1 MKTSIFVTLLATIVS
16 VASAPASAQE
26 VHAEQVHARATLRQ
40 AVTDGV
46 AFLGRS
52 QKPDGSWGTGTETRG
67 MEIYSLVPGSH
78 AAFRVGTTALCVMAL
93 REAGEKRA
101 HDRGVEYLIT
111 SGQAKR
117 DQGNLI
123 YNVWAHMYAVHAL
136 AIELEHKKG
145 DERLTAAIKWHV
157 DRLQRYET
165 YIGGWNYYDFY
176 AQTQQPSMAPTSF
189 GTAAGL
195 VALKEAENAGIEV
208 PGPMV
213 ERAIR
218 RLEEMR
224 LPSGSYL
231 YSSDLKYRP
240 RMPANKVRGS
250 IGRTQSGNYALWLW
264 NSSKIDEKAIRV
276 DLDAFFA
283 EHMYIEMGRKRE
295 WPHESWYQT
304 APYYYYFGHYYTA
317 RLIEK
322 LGDEGKSK
330 YGEQLAQQIMPF
342 QEPDGSWWD
351 YAMWDYH
358 KPYGTA
364 FAIMTLLRCR

>member
-1 MKTSIFVTLLATIVS
+1 MK
-16 VASAPASAQE
+16 APAVVTILAVALAVVAAPATGQDR
-26 VHAEQVHARATLRQ
+26 HAEQVHPRPTLRQ

-46 AFLGRS
+46 AFLVKS

-67 MEIYSLVPGSH
+67 MEIYALVPGSH

-101 HDRGVEYLIT
+101 HDRGVEYLLT
-111 SGQAKR
+111 AGQAKR
-117 DQGNLI
+117 DQGDLI
-123 YNVWAHMYAVHAL
+123 YNVWAHTYAVQAL
-136 AIELEHKKG
+136 SNELADRKG
-145 DERLTAAIKWHV
+145 DARITAAIQWHL

-176 AQTQQPSMAPTSF
+176 AQTQQPSMGPTSF

-195 VALKEAENAGIEV
+195 VALKEAEIAGIEI
-208 PGPMV
+208 PQAMAK
-213 ERAIR
+213 RAVR
-218 RLEEMR
+218 RLEDMR

-264 NSSKIDEKAIRV
+264 GSPKVDARV
-276 DLDAFFA
+276 AQTDLDAFFA
-283 EHMYIEMGRKRE
+283 EHMYIAMGRKRQ

-304 APYYYYFGHYYTA
+304 APYYYYFGHYYAA

-322 LGDEGKSK
+322 MGDEGKSR

-364 FAIMTLLRCR
+364 FSIMTLLRCR